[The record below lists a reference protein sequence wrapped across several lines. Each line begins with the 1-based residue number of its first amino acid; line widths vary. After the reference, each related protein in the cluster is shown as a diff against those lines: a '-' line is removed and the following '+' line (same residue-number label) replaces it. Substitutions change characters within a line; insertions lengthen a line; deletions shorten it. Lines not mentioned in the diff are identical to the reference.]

1 VLQSTN
7 RSLEIGVFVE
17 RAGKMNNVR
26 NVALWSLLVL
36 VSLAILGCGKKDED
50 KPVSEVKTEAKQ
62 MSTDELRAEAMK
74 CKEAI
79 TAKKG
84 ELEEVMA
91 KLKELPVTEI
101 KDKDAKRL
109 EDLNKSISAL
119 QKHFD
124 VYYQELRKKGV
135 DTSDLKM

>member
-1 VLQSTN
+1 M
-7 RSLEIGVFVE
+7 
-17 RAGKMNNVR
+17 KNVR
-26 NVALWSLLVL
+26 NVTLWSLLVM
-36 VSLAILGCGKKDED
+36 VSLAVLGCGKKDED

-79 TAKKG
+79 IAQKG
-84 ELEEVMA
+84 ELEKVRV
-91 KLKELPVTEI
+91 KLRELPVTEI

-124 VYYQELRKKGV
+124 VYYQELRRKGE

>member
-1 VLQSTN
+1 
-7 RSLEIGVFVE
+7 
-17 RAGKMNNVR
+17 MNNVR
-26 NVALWSLLVL
+26 NVTLWFLLVL
-36 VSLAILGCGKKDED
+36 VSLAVLGCGKKDED

-74 CKEAI
+74 YKEAI
-79 TAKKG
+79 TAKKD
-84 ELEEVMA
+84 ELNKVMA

-101 KDKDAKRL
+101 KDEDGKRL

-124 VYYQELRKKGV
+124 VYYQELRKKGE